1 MECHNK
7 ISHVIK
13 QSAYS
18 LVELLMAIGIFGVL
32 TTILFTGFIA
42 SREGRPQHE
51 KRIEAAT
58 LYQESLE
65 ALRII
70 REAGWNNI
78 ANNGTYHPQATSDSW
93 VLAAGEE
100 IIDAESNLRRSIVID
115 SVYRNLNGD
124 ITSIGGILDPST
136 KAITINV
143 DWNNPLIS
151 AYSST
156 VYLSRYLEN
165 LAFTETTLTDFSRS
179 GQVSNNVQITE
190 EEDGEIKL
198 VPAGA
203 GHGNWCEPG
212 ESWVNELDLPKNGE
226 ARAITAIEGKVFS
239 GTGRNASGVSLAY
252 VTVNN
257 DYPPVSTLA
266 GTVDGYK
273 TNDVFGTNNYGFLAT
288 DDNGKEVVIVD
299 LNNIDPNTKIM
310 SVAGYYNIPSNTDG
324 DSIFV
329 SGSVGYVLAN
339 NNLYSFDVTSIK
351 GSSSQ
356 TGLDD
361 IALGGS
367 GMSVYV
373 TGNIAYVVI
382 NSTSNQLK
390 IIDVTNPSNMAL
402 LASLSV
408 NGAEGRDVFV
418 SQDGS
423 RAYLVTKGDSSKAE
437 FFIINTENKSSP
449 SVISA
454 YDTNGMDPKAVDVIL
469 QDHLAIVVG
478 VGGEE
483 YQVITISPETSLTRC
498 GGMSDLGG
506 VYDVATVVEADG
518 DAYAYINTAQSASE
532 LKIVEGG
539 PGGAPYIT
547 YETEGQYESA
557 PFDASFSTAFN
568 RLSFVADIPNE
579 TFLSFQIAGAVP
591 GTNGCSDASYSFVGP
606 DGTNSTFFTENPA
619 VIPFNNQ
626 SGEFNNPARCFK
638 YKAFFST
645 DNILFSPILKEV
657 TVNYSP

>member
-1 MECHNK
+1 MAYQNK
-7 ISHVIK
+7 VKFFIK

-42 SREGRPQHE
+42 TREGKPQQE
-51 KRIEAAT
+51 KRVEAT
-58 LYQESLE
+58 ILFQECLE

-70 REAGWNNI
+70 REDSWSNI
-78 ANNGTYHPQATSDSW
+78 ANNGTYHPQTTADSW

-100 IIDAESNLRRSIVID
+100 IIDAETNLRRSIVID
-115 SVYRNLNGD
+115 DVYRNFAGD

-143 DWNNPLIS
+143 SWNNPLIS
-151 AYSST
+151 SYSST

-165 LAFTETTLTDFSRS
+165 LAFTETTLADFSQS
-179 GQVSNNVQITE
+179 GHSTNNVQITE
-190 EEDGEIKL
+190 EVDGEIKL
-198 VPAGA
+198 IPAGA

-212 ESWVNELDLPKNGE
+212 EAWVNELDLPKNGE
-226 ARAITAIEGKVFS
+226 ARAITAIEGKIFT
-239 GTGRNASGVSLAY
+239 GTGLNASGVSLAY
-252 VTVNN
+252 VTANN
-257 DYPPVSTLA
+257 ENPPVTTLA

-273 TNDVFGTNNYGFLAT
+273 TNDVFGTNDYGFLAT
-288 DDNGKEVVIVD
+288 DDNKKEVVIVD
-299 LNNIDPNTKIM
+299 LNNIDPVSKIINE
-310 SVAGYYNIPSNTDG
+310 AGYYNIPANTDG
-324 DSIFV
+324 DSIFI
-329 SGSVGYVLAN
+329 SGSVGYVTAN
-339 NNLYSFDVTSIK
+339 NNLYSFDVSTIV

-356 TGLDD
+356 NSLDD
-361 IALGGS
+361 LALGGA
-367 GMSVYV
+367 GLSVYV
-373 TGNIAYVVI
+373 AGDIAYVAMD
-382 NSTSNQLK
+382 STSNQLK
-390 IIDVTNPSNMAL
+390 IIDVSNPSNMST
-402 LASLSV
+402 LASLTV

-418 SQDGS
+418 SHDDN

-437 FFIINTENKSSP
+437 FFIINIENKSSP
-449 SVISA
+449 SVISS

-483 YQVITISPETSLTRC
+483 YQVITIAPENSPTRC
-498 GGMSDLGG
+498 GGMSGLGG

-532 LKIVEGG
+532 LKVVEGG

-557 PFDASFSTAFN
+557 PFDANFNTAFN
-568 RLSFVADIPNE
+568 RLSFIAEVPTD
-579 TFLSFQIAGAVP
+579 TSLSFQVAGAPP
-591 GTNGCSDASYSFVGP
+591 GPTDCSDASYYFAGP
-606 DGTNSTFFTENPA
+606 DGTNSTFFIENPV

-626 SGEFNNPARCFK
+626 EGEFNNPARCFK
-638 YKAFFST
+638 YKVFFST
-645 DNILFSPILKEV
+645 DNILFTPILEEI
-657 TVNYSP
+657 TINYSP